1 MSEVVG
7 TPESG
12 GGGGVK
18 EQERFLPIANIGRIM
33 QRSVL
38 EKGKI
43 TKDAKESIQEC
54 VSEFISFITTEAS
67 DKCMKEKCK
76 TINGDDLIWS
86 MGTLGFEDYVEPL
99 KLYWEVLANCTFYNC
114 VRCCL
119 SNLLDWSSELT
130 AVFVAL
136 LHDMENVVTWQH
148 VWSHFCLCF
157 KDEKMTD
164 DKATVRAF
172 GIKDGDEL

>member
-33 QRSVL
+33 QRGVP

-43 TKDAKESIQEC
+43 SKDAKESIQEC
-54 VSEFISFITTEAS
+54 VSEFISFITSEAS
-67 DKCMKEKCK
+67 DKCMKDKRK

-86 MGTLGFEDYVEPL
+86 IGTLGFEDYVEPL
-99 KLYWEVLANCTFYNC
+99 KLYL
-114 VRCCL
+114 
-119 SNLLDWSSELT
+119 NLYRE
-130 AVFVAL
+130 AIAAG
-136 LHDMENVVTWQH
+136 DMCAIYQ
-148 VWSHFCLCF
+148 
-157 KDEKMTD
+157 EKMY
-164 DKATVRAF
+164 VRVLLRCKHIF
-172 GIKDGDEL
+172 CEDCVSEW

>member
-12 GGGGVK
+12 GGGVVK

-43 TKDAKESIQEC
+43 AKDAKESIQEC
-54 VSEFISFITTEAS
+54 VSEFIGFITSEAS
-67 DKCMKEKCK
+67 DKCRKEKCK

-99 KLYWEVLANCTFYNC
+99 KLYREVIFIH
-114 VRCCL
+114 
-119 SNLLDWSSELT
+119 SP
-130 AVFVAL
+130 
-136 LHDMENVVTWQH
+136 
-148 VWSHFCLCF
+148 LC
-157 KDEKMTD
+157 
-164 DKATVRAF
+164 
-172 GIKDGDEL
+172 